1 MCAALFGLIAVCSTM
16 VLSGAAGVTDVN
28 GDGRDGPG
36 ASQRSELRRPI
47 EEEVHVAVRRGLDA
61 GEPVD
66 LAEGADD
73 LLRDRARSLAQ
84 APRQLEGEGHRKIA
98 KSAARWNLDWNGR
111 EHRIVGGNVVETP
124 HGVGHEASDGVL
136 DG

>member
-1 MCAALFGLIAVCSTM
+1 M
-16 VLSGAAGVTDVN
+16 VLSGAAAASRRERRRPRRA
-28 GDGRDGPG
+28 GRQP
-36 ASQRSELRRPI
+36 AQELRRPI

-66 LAEGADD
+66 LAEGAHD
-73 LLRDRARSLAQ
+73 LLRDGARSLAQ

-98 KSAARWNLDWNGR
+98 ERAARRNLDRNRR

-124 HGVGHEASDGVL
+124 HGVGHVASDGVL